1 MIRKILIANPIGWFI
16 YTTLGKF
23 KILALIAIVVV
34 TFWVLKGFGKAGI
47 LQGAT
52 QTITQGFSEIKAVAQ
67 HCSPKIADLEE
78 TWECIKN
85 VPEYQPM
92 KQEKGLESTLMEI
105 YKQDHMVSPFDSG
118 EDPYQ

>member
-23 KILALIAIVVV
+23 KILALVAIVIV
-34 TFWVLKGFGKAGI
+34 TFWVLKGLGSAGV

-52 QTITQGFSEIKAVAQ
+52 QTIAQGFSEIKAVAQ
-67 HCSPKIADLEE
+67 HCSPKIADLEA

-85 VPEYQPM
+85 VPEYKPM
-92 KQEKGLESTLMEI
+92 KQEESLEKKLMEI
-105 YKQDHMVSPFDSG
+105 YKQDHMVSPFEADD
-118 EDPYQ
+118 DPYE